1 MNPTQT
7 ASTQAPRP
15 KINRLPA
22 KQRNTAQKRPV
33 NLKSAITTG
42 SGVFALALAL
52 MLVHGLA
59 ALPIKTPAT
68 EGLPSITVS
77 ASSEVSVKSDKTIV
91 LSSGNDVIIGQMSK
105 IPPQPE
111 QQIKDIKVVS
121 DIDNRAGRDLLTI
134 ISQY

>member
-1 MNPTQT
+1 MNRAQT
-7 ASTQAPRP
+7 ASTPAPRP

-22 KQRNTAQKRPV
+22 KQKNSAQKRPV

-52 MLVHGLA
+52 MLVHGRA
-59 ALPIKTPAT
+59 ALPAKASST
-68 EGLPSITVS
+68 EGLPGISVS
-77 ASSEVSVKSDKTIV
+77 ASSEASVKSDKTII

-111 QQIKDIKVVS
+111 QQVKDIKVVS